1 MVAKLG
7 RKKLVLVADMSVA
20 PDNGDTYHAPWGKVW
35 VHGSDVLTTWKNV
48 VVNERTG
55 EKWRPPSEYR
65 NDYLFKINRDAGY
78 KNE

>member
-1 MVAKLG
+1 MVAKVG
-7 RKKLVLVADMSVA
+7 RKKLVLVADMCVA
-20 PDNGDTYHAPWGKVW
+20 PDNGDTYRTPWGKVW

-78 KNE
+78 KND